1 MKLLNKN
8 FMLKQV
14 GNEYMIIPVS
24 NNNVNFSK
32 IFNTNEVGA
41 FIFNN
46 LKDHSKEEVLEL
58 LDPDLHK
65 LVLNKK
71 NSNIIAGRSRGGR
84 VEQAVFRRGR

>member
-1 MKLLNKN
+1 MLSNN

-24 NNNVNFSK
+24 NSNVNFSK

-46 LKDHSKEEVLEL
+46 LKDHTKEEVLDLLKKEYDAPFDVLKSDLDEFINEL
-58 LDPDLHK
+58 
-65 LVLNKK
+65 KK
-71 NSNIIAGRSRGGR
+71 RGIYSD
-84 VEQAVFRRGR
+84 

>member
-46 LKDHSKEEVLEL
+46 LKNHSVEEVLEL
-58 LDPDLHK
+58 LKKEYNASEEVLRKDLYEFIDELK
-65 LVLNKK
+65 V
-71 NSNIIAGRSRGGR
+71 RGIYND
-84 VEQAVFRRGR
+84 

>member
-1 MKLLNKN
+1 MKLLSNN

-24 NNNVNFSK
+24 NSNVNFSK

-46 LKDHSKEEVLEL
+46 LKDHTKEEVLDLLKKEYDAPFDVLKSDLDEFINEL
-58 LDPDLHK
+58 
-65 LVLNKK
+65 KK
-71 NSNIIAGRSRGGR
+71 RGIYSD
-84 VEQAVFRRGR
+84 

>member
-8 FMLKQV
+8 FMLKQI

-41 FIFNN
+41 FIFTN
-46 LKDHSKEEVLEL
+46 LKDKTRDQVLEL
-58 LDPDLHK
+58 LKNEYNASPD
-65 LVLNKK
+65 VLEKDLDEFIDELKK
-71 NSNIIAGRSRGGR
+71 RGIYSD
-84 VEQAVFRRGR
+84 

>member
-41 FIFNN
+41 FIFNT
-46 LKDHSKEEVLEL
+46 LKDYSKEEVLEL
-58 LDPDLHK
+58 LAKEYNAPRDVLSNDLDEFIK
-65 LVLNKK
+65 ELE
-71 NSNIIAGRSRGGR
+71 IRGIYSD
-84 VEQAVFRRGR
+84 

>member
-1 MKLLNKN
+1 MKLLSKN

-46 LKDHSKEEVLEL
+46 LKYHNKDEVLEL
-58 LDPDLHK
+58 LAKEYDAPKDVLESDLDEFINELK
-65 LVLNKK
+65 
-71 NSNIIAGRSRGGR
+71 IRGIYSD
-84 VEQAVFRRGR
+84 

>member
-58 LDPDLHK
+58 LVLRLLMNTENELKKIRLWNVDLARFILNNLVKKK
-65 LVLNKK
+65 L
-71 NSNIIAGRSRGGR
+71 
-84 VEQAVFRRGR
+84 

>member
-1 MKLLNKN
+1 MKLLSKN

-58 LDPDLHK
+58 LKNEYNAPIDVLSNDLDEFINELK
-65 LVLNKK
+65 
-71 NSNIIAGRSRGGR
+71 IRGIYSD
-84 VEQAVFRRGR
+84 

>member
-1 MKLLNKN
+1 MKLISNN

-24 NNNVNFSK
+24 NSNVNFSK

-46 LKDHSKEEVLEL
+46 LKDHTKEEVLDLLKREYDAPFDVLKSDLDEFINEL
-58 LDPDLHK
+58 
-65 LVLNKK
+65 KK
-71 NSNIIAGRSRGGR
+71 RGIYSD
-84 VEQAVFRRGR
+84 

>member
-8 FMLKQV
+8 FMLKQI

-41 FIFNN
+41 FIFTN
-46 LKDHSKEEVLEL
+46 LKDKTRDQVLEL
-58 LDPDLHK
+58 LKNEYNANPD
-65 LVLNKK
+65 VLEKDLDEFIDELKK
-71 NSNIIAGRSRGGR
+71 RGIYSD
-84 VEQAVFRRGR
+84 

>member
-1 MKLLNKN
+1 MLSKN

-46 LKDHSKEEVLEL
+46 LKDHSKDEVLEL
-58 LDPDLHK
+58 LAKEYDAPKDVLSKDLDEFINELK
-65 LVLNKK
+65 
-71 NSNIIAGRSRGGR
+71 IRGIYSD
-84 VEQAVFRRGR
+84 